1 MGRLRLLEHDRRRD
15 PDWFLL
21 TVTAYDSG
29 VPGNSLG
36 FYLADFRSPDNS
48 LDYIVDDWTY
58 VDLGGLG
65 TADQLRFTFTSSD
78 NDPTFGMNTP
88 AYFALDNFQVA
99 PEPSVPALV
108 ALGLAAALRRRVRRS
123 APAVLA
129 AAVAALAAEAAAA
142 TITFED
148 LPLGIPAVDG
158 STEYNS
164 TGTYYWN
171 GRDGSGGFAREGLA
185 FGTTYTLPYGSWA
198 GFAYSNTIDTT
209 TAGWG
214 NQFSAI
220 TGSGADGSERYA
232 ICYQDTYVGTIPS
245 ITFSRR
251 DLAGHGFLVTNT
263 TYAALAMRD
272 GYFGA
277 KKFGGAT
284 GGDPDW
290 FLLTVT
296 AYDSGVPGNS
306 LGFYLADFRSPD
318 NSLDYIVD
326 DWTYVDL
333 GGLGTA
339 DQLRFTF
346 TSSDNDPTFG
356 MNTPA
361 YFALDNFQVAPEP
374 SVPALV
380 ALGLAAALRRRVRRS
395 VPAVLAAVAL
405 GAAAHPVAAGPY
417 SGALADPSNS
427 FDAPVPGFVGP
438 AGEGRA
444 RLPDSQGG
452 FLNAANHLNPAIAA
466 WATSYTNYQRSDE
479 DGGFS
484 NPALALG
491 PVTGD
496 ISHVVSLGE
505 VPAGS
510 TAAPGTITVAFARP
524 VSNKPGADL
533 VVFENPLV
541 AEYDTGGAGVGGVFA
556 ELAFVEVSS
565 DGTNFARFPA
575 VSLTP
580 GPVGPYG
587 TIDPSQVFNLAGK
600 HANGYGES
608 WGTPFDLGQ
617 LESHELVKSGAVDL
631 SAIRY
636 VRIVDIPGDGRHK
649 DAAGNPIYDAWPT
662 WDTGGFDLEAVGAVS
677 IDQTFAQWADSHGL
691 QGADREALADP
702 DKDGT
707 PNLLEFATGRMP
719 LHADAFAPQVVTLG
733 DGSRVLRFAT
743 RDSRATDVRLEVE
756 ASADL
761 ARWDMLASSERGG
774 DWVRQDVPGAPVLT
788 EKGAGS
794 IEVIRTLEV
803 PVADGPCFLRV
814 RASLLP

>member
-1 MGRLRLLEHDRRRD
+1 MKSILPRL
-15 PDWFLL
+15 
-21 TVTAYDSG
+21 
-29 VPGNSLG
+29 
-36 FYLADFRSPDNS
+36 
-48 LDYIVDDWTY
+48 
-58 VDLGGLG
+58 
-65 TADQLRFTFTSSD
+65 TF
-78 NDPTFGMNTP
+78 
-88 AYFALDNFQVA
+88 
-99 PEPSVPALV
+99 
-108 ALGLAAALRRRVRRS
+108 
-123 APAVLA
+123 
-129 AAVAALAAEAAAA
+129 AVAALAAEAAAA

-148 LPLGIPAVDG
+148 LPLGNPAVDG

-171 GRDGSGGFAREGLA
+171 GRDGSGGFTREGIG

-198 GFAYSNTIDTT
+198 GFAYSNTTDAT

-220 TGSGADGSERYA
+220 TGSGADGSARYA
-232 ICYQDTYVGTIPS
+232 IGYQDTYAGTIPA

-251 DLAGHGFLVTNT
+251 DLAGHGFRATNT

-296 AYDSGVPGNS
+296 AYDSGLPGNS
-306 LGFYLADFRSPD
+306 LGFYLADFRSPN

-326 DWTYVDL
+326 DWMYVDL

-346 TSSDNDPTFG
+346 TSSDNDPIFG

-374 SVPALV
+374 SVAALV

-395 VPAVLAAVAL
+395 VPAVLAVVAL
-405 GAAAHPVAAGPY
+405 GAAARPAAAGPY

-444 RLPDSQGG
+444 RLPDGQGG

-466 WATSYTNYQRSDE
+466 WATSYTNYQRSGNG
-479 DGGFS
+479 GGFGD
-484 NPALALG
+484 PVLALG

-496 ISHVVSLGE
+496 ISHVVSLGALDE
-505 VPAGS
+505 DSDGS
-510 TAAPGTITVAFARP
+510 PSAPGTITVAFARP

-541 AEYDTGGAGVGGVFA
+541 AASGPGGVFA

-565 DGTNFARFPA
+565 DGTTFARFPA

-587 TIDPSQVFNLAGK
+587 TIDPSRVFNLAGK

-617 LESHELVKSGAVDL
+617 LASHDLVKSGAVDL

-636 VRIVDIPGDGRHK
+636 VRVVDIPGDGSQK
-649 DAAGNPIYDAWPT
+649 DAAGDPIYDAWPT

-677 IDQTFAQWADSHGL
+677 VDQTFTQWADSHGL
-691 QGADREALADP
+691 QGADREVLADP

-707 PNLLEFATGRMP
+707 PNLLEFATGRTP
-719 LHADAFAPQVVTLG
+719 LQADAFAPRVVTLG

-743 RDSRATDVRLEVE
+743 RDIRAADVRLEVE
-756 ASADL
+756 TSADL

-788 EKGAGS
+788 EKGTGS